1 MDLGLH
7 FSSLPGCCRSPLAGR
22 AQLCDHST
30 KICPLVQ
37 NFLQLLIPA
46 QFSQSP
52 SLLPPQV
59 QLFPQCSSGQSHR
72 GVILASQSSSRQSQS
87 LLLFSIYSEQFP
99 ACLTPHPTGTSIPAG
114 AEGHWGAGTSFAPP
128 LPPPS
133 TLSHPPCS
141 HQVPAG
147 IIPPEP
153 HPTHPSLSPHA
164 CRVVA
169 TLPQSP
175 PSLLPPSPWPGALGR
190 MSDQESTLFSCPAG
204 WY

>member
-1 MDLGLH
+1 MPSGAE
-7 FSSLPGCCRSPLAGR
+7 PSPTPHPRTL
-22 AQLCDHST
+22 LS
-30 KICPLVQ
+30 IPLSV
-37 NFLQLLIPA
+37 P
-46 QFSQSP
+46 
-52 SLLPPQV
+52 
-59 QLFPQCSSGQSHR
+59 SSGPAIPPVFLRSVTQR
-72 GVILASQSSSRQSQS
+72 GILASQSSSRQSQS

-99 ACLTPHPTGTSIPAG
+99 ARLTPHPTGTSIPAG

-133 TLSHPPCS
+133 TSSHPPCS

-147 IIPPEP
+147 IVPPEP
-153 HPTHPSLSPHA
+153 HPTHPSLSPHV